1 MLGGFCQ
8 RHQPAA
14 ARPPRRLWLISHH
27 PLDLLCKLCVSYIRL
42 CMYLRVH
49 VYVRAGADTCC
60 SLEFVVGVM
69 FWSCLPNPVL
79 GQSSGK

>member
-1 MLGGFCQ
+1 
-8 RHQPAA
+8 
-14 ARPPRRLWLISHH
+14 
-27 PLDLLCKLCVSYIRL
+27 
-42 CMYLRVH
+42 MYLRVH

-79 GQSSGK
+79 GQSSGKLPNRSSRGHKFRSF